1 MERYVLAF
9 SSSLERIRNYVPIT
23 KLQLKKVLLVW
34 VIGVGGG
41 GLSQVGCPFLGG
53 LRSEWMKSGHGGS
66 QKRPKIGGRPLYKP
80 PYIFCTLYPAG
91 LHYPMQSSQASNA
104 Y

>member
-1 MERYVLAF
+1 MERYVFTF

-41 GLSQVGCPFLGG
+41 LSQVGCPFLGG
-53 LRSEWMKSGHGGS
+53 LRSEWMKSGHGGRGG
-66 QKRPKIGGRPLYKP
+66 QKRPKMGGGPLYKP
-80 PYIFCTLYPAG
+80 LSLSFNHWNFLLTESC
-91 LHYPMQSSQASNA
+91 
-104 Y
+104 

>member
-53 LRSEWMKSGHGGS
+53 LRSEWMKSGHGG
-66 QKRPKIGGRPLYKP
+66 RGGVKKGRKWMDVTVPYHRLVGSFPLSIIKMNNS
-80 PYIFCTLYPAG
+80 AMG
-91 LHYPMQSSQASNA
+91 LLR
-104 Y
+104 